1 MTPPAGGQG
10 ARGVRQPL
18 PARVA
23 PARACAYVVLRRVFE
38 GGAYADLALRA
49 QAGELDARDRALAMR
64 LAYGAVQRRGTVD
77 YLIERLAERPVGRL
91 DASLVA
97 ALRLG
102 CYELLYTGGA
112 PDHAVVAD
120 AVELA
125 KAGRGG
131 HGLVNAVLRRAT
143 REGKT
148 LLEELDDGTP
158 EGAALKHSH
167 PRWIA
172 ELWWEELGAED
183 ARALL
188 AADNEPGELA
198 LRVNTLVAE
207 PAAVAAQLLAET
219 GMLADSGMRAKRVS
233 PESVGGP
240 CPPASVETG
249 MLADS
254 GMLAETGTRAEGA
267 CQPASVKRVS
277 PESVAGECLPAS
289 VDPDLR
295 AGDPGAAAVH
305 GDPEIPEALVVEGPW
320 DVHGSALWR
329 AGAVLAQSR
338 GAMLPARALAPQ
350 PGERVL
356 DLCAA
361 PGGKSTHLAALM
373 GGRGEV
379 VAVERN
385 RRRAAELQRTVERLR
400 AQGCVRVVLGDA
412 ARPLEDEALFDRV
425 LVDPPCSG
433 LGTLQ
438 ARADLRWRITP
449 QDVEQLARTQAAI
462 LAAGAA
468 AVRPGG
474 VLVYSTCTVSPTENE
489 RQISAFLES
498 TPDFALENL
507 GAELPALSR
516 GRCVLTLPHRDRT
529 AGFFIARLRR
539 G

>member
-1 MTPPAGGQG
+1 MPS
-10 ARGVRQPL
+10 R
-18 PARVA
+18 ARV
-23 PARACAYVVLRRVFE
+23 CAYAVLRRVFE
-38 GGAYADLALRA
+38 GGAYADLALRS
-49 QAGELDARDRALAMR
+49 QARELDARDRALAMR
-64 LAYGAVQRRGTVD
+64 LAYGAVQRRGTLD
-77 YLIERLAERPVGRL
+77 HLIERLAGRPVGKL
-91 DASLVA
+91 DAPLVA

-102 CYELLYTGGA
+102 LYELLYTGGA

-143 REGKT
+143 REGAS
-148 LLEELDDGTP
+148 LLAELDDGTP
-158 EGAALKHSH
+158 QGAALEHSH

-207 PAAVAAQLLAET
+207 PAAVAAQLQA
-219 GMLADSGMRAKRVS
+219 AD
-233 PESVGGP
+233 
-240 CPPASVETG
+240 PA
-249 MLADS
+249 
-254 GMLAETGTRAEGA
+254 
-267 CQPASVKRVS
+267 
-277 PESVAGECLPAS
+277 
-289 VDPDLR
+289 LR
-295 AGDPGAAAVH
+295 AGDPGAAAVR

-320 DVHGSALWR
+320 DVHGSPLWR
-329 AGAVLAQSR
+329 SGAVLAQSR

-412 ARPLEDEALFDRV
+412 ARPLEDSGQQRGFDRV

-438 ARADLRWRITP
+438 ARADLRWRVTP
-449 QDVEQLARTQAAI
+449 RDVEQLARTQAAI

-489 RQISAFLES
+489 RQISTFLES
-498 TPDFALENL
+498 NPDFALEDL
-507 GAELPALSR
+507 GAELPALRR

-529 AGFFIARLRR
+529 AGFFLARLRR